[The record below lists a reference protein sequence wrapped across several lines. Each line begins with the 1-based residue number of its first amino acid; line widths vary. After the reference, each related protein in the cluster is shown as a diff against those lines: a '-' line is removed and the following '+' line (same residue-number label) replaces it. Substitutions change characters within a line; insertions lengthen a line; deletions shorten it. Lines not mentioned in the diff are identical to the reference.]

1 MVGQA
6 YSKVVASRE
15 PSYSHVYAAMVRPD
29 GEVAWIPYQRV
40 ILPGPKGARV
50 PSVTIVSKFTPVEI
64 VVV

>member
-6 YSKVVASRE
+6 YAKVIASKQ
-15 PSYSHVYAAMVRPD
+15 PNYSHVYAAMVRPD

-40 ILPGPKGARV
+40 ILPGPKSASN
-50 PSVTIVSKFTPVEI
+50 PSVTVVSEFRPVEI